1 MDAKRLWDRFE
12 HLEEQLGSLYEAL
25 TSMKKEMQSLLET
38 AVRLELE
45 NRLLRQKLES
55 QTIQAP
61 PVYNGESHHPPAR
74 QEEGKKEPLLVGE
87 GVDNLARLYYEG
99 FHVCNHYFGS
109 VRTGGDC
116 LFCLDFLHKSL
127 LTTNRGADDGG

>member
-1 MDAKRLWDRFE
+1 VDAKRLWDRFE
-12 HLEEQLGSLYEAL
+12 HLEGELGSLYEAL
-25 TSMKKEMQSLLET
+25 TSIKKEIQTVLET

-45 NRLLRQKLES
+45 NRLLKQQLEGQAQRQPSSLTEPKDLSSEEQREHQRES
-55 QTIQAP
+55 F
-61 PVYNGESHHPPAR
+61 
-74 QEEGKKEPLLVGE
+74 LVGE

-99 FHVCNHYFGS
+99 FHVCNHYFGT

-127 LTTNRGADDGG
+127 LTTRGAKDDG

>member
-1 MDAKRLWDRFE
+1 MDAKHLWDRFE
-12 HLEEQLGSLYEAL
+12 HLEGELGSLYEAL
-25 TSMKKEMQSLLET
+25 TSIKKEIQTVLET

-45 NRLLRQKLES
+45 NRLLKQQLEGQVQRQPSSLTEPKDLSSDEQGEHQRES
-55 QTIQAP
+55 F
-61 PVYNGESHHPPAR
+61 
-74 QEEGKKEPLLVGE
+74 LVGE

-99 FHVCNHYFGS
+99 FHVCNHYFGT

-127 LTTNRGADDGG
+127 LTTRGAKDDG